1 MRGWERSGGG
11 RGGREVGKGGGN
23 GREGEVGE
31 GIRGEGEVAPPFLKF
46 LDPSLARGN
55 HNYYRLLCL

>member
-23 GREGEVGE
+23 GREGEG
-31 GIRGEGEVAPPFLKF
+31 RGGDERGGGSCAPLSKISGSAP
-46 LDPSLARGN
+46 G
-55 HNYYRLLCL
+55 